1 MKMMGHEQLCVHG
14 RWTCSSQ
21 LVTWSSPNARKEG
34 GREQRICGFIQERR
48 AAPGSVG
55 SWLGYCFVP
64 SQHYGPKQQQQFPC
78 TNADPEMS
86 LSIDFERKTWSW
98 NYGFDGQ
105 ALMACHRCAVR
116 LFLLLQ
122 MRDRSWT
129 RCKAELLKAGHRLIT
144 WICQNQ
150 PQFVTPW
157 IYRSPIFLLPVGFP

>member
-1 MKMMGHEQLCVHG
+1 MCSWEMNLQLTISYVIISKCKKGG
-14 RWTCSSQ
+14 RKGATYLWFHPGKA
-21 LVTWSSPNARKEG
+21 SSP
-34 GREQRICGFIQERR
+34 RICGFL
-48 AAPGSVG
+48 AGLLLCPK
-55 SWLGYCFVP
+55 P
-64 SQHYGPKQQQQFPC
+64 DYGPKQQQQFPC